1 MPDASSSTRN
11 TPHATRASKR
21 TGRRVALIA
30 MYPIPDPAMP
40 ELISNHGLRM
50 IEATLRA
57 ANIDGLDLHVYDLH
71 DASADALTEELV
83 QLDPDVIGFSSY
95 LWSFPL
101 FADVAVQLR
110 RDDPSRL
117 IVFGGPSAR
126 PSMLDQ
132 PPFRRTRDAVD
143 VLVVNEGELTFL
155 EIVQATNRD
164 WDSFSKIHGIAQW
177 RDGRWQETPTRPLA
191 DLNLLPSPYVMDLV
205 PHGGL
210 GVLQT
215 YRGCPYTCSF
225 CEWGTMESPKRVR
238 TAEHLAEEFNAMA
251 KAQVTGALLV
261 DAGLNL
267 NGRAF
272 DQLEIAAERTGFF
285 HNRKLICE
293 VYPAKVTDQH
303 IRFLSSVG
311 NPLVGVGL
319 QSFDNE
325 VLAHVE
331 RSFDEQRF
339 EDNMARL
346 TNVSR
351 VAIEIIMG
359 LPGDNPEQF
368 RRSFHRA
375 RTFPCALRV
384 YHCCVLP
391 SALMVRSPAE
401 HALDYD
407 PVTLK
412 MRSCLGWSR
421 EAMQQECEF
430 LNQQAQ
436 VHHGQVGDY
445 FWVFSAPVTQQQLQP
460 RPVSIV

>member
-1 MPDASSSTRN
+1 MGHDGITEASS
-11 TPHATRASKR
+11 HGRA
-21 TGRRVALIA
+21 
-30 MYPIPDPAMP
+30 
-40 ELISNHGLRM
+40 
-50 IEATLRA
+50 
-57 ANIDGLDLHVYDLH
+57 
-71 DASADALTEELV
+71 
-83 QLDPDVIGFSSY
+83 
-95 LWSFPL
+95 
-101 FADVAVQLR
+101 
-110 RDDPSRL
+110 
-117 IVFGGPSAR
+117 
-126 PSMLDQ
+126 
-132 PPFRRTRDAVD
+132 
-143 VLVVNEGELTFL
+143 
-155 EIVQATNRD
+155 
-164 WDSFSKIHGIAQW
+164 
-177 RDGRWQETPTRPLA
+177 
-191 DLNLLPSPYVMDLV
+191 
-205 PHGGL
+205 
-210 GVLQT
+210 
-215 YRGCPYTCSF
+215 
-225 CEWGTMESPKRVR
+225 
-238 TAEHLAEEFNAMA
+238 LAEEFKRDGKGSSHRRAA
-251 KAQVTGALLV
+251 V

-384 YHCCVLP
+384 LPLLRSAIGSDGPITSGACVGL
-391 SALMVRSPAE
+391 
-401 HALDYD
+401 
-407 PVTLK
+407 
-412 MRSCLGWSR
+412 
-421 EAMQQECEF
+421 
-430 LNQQAQ
+430 
-436 VHHGQVGDY
+436 
-445 FWVFSAPVTQQQLQP
+445 
-460 RPVSIV
+460 

>member
-1 MPDASSSTRN
+1 M
-11 TPHATRASKR
+11 
-21 TGRRVALIA
+21 
-30 MYPIPDPAMP
+30 
-40 ELISNHGLRM
+40 GLV
-50 IEATLRA
+50 T
-57 ANIDGLDLHVYDLH
+57 
-71 DASADALTEELV
+71 
-83 QLDPDVIGFSSY
+83 
-95 LWSFPL
+95 
-101 FADVAVQLR
+101 
-110 RDDPSRL
+110 
-117 IVFGGPSAR
+117 
-126 PSMLDQ
+126 
-132 PPFRRTRDAVD
+132 
-143 VLVVNEGELTFL
+143 
-155 EIVQATNRD
+155 
-164 WDSFSKIHGIAQW
+164 
-177 RDGRWQETPTRPLA
+177 
-191 DLNLLPSPYVMDLV
+191 
-205 PHGGL
+205 HGGL

-251 KAQVTGALLV
+251 NAQVTGALLV

-359 LPGDNPEQF
+359 LPGDSPEQF

-421 EAMQQECEF
+421 EAMLRECEF

-436 VHHGQVGDY
+436 SNHGQVGDY
-445 FWVFSAPVTQQQLQP
+445 FWVFSAPKVTEATPQRKITNL
-460 RPVSIV
+460 